1 MEGID
6 KLFSGMRA
14 AASGMSAERLR
25 IDVVAKNIA
34 NANTTRTPDGGPY
47 RRQLVNFAPLLDRA
61 IDSHGTPGSRRE
73 VVGVRVASV
82 TSDDVTPLPRV
93 FDPANPDADAQG
105 YVTLPNVNPVME
117 MADLITA
124 TRAYEANVAAQE
136 EFVAMAERA
145 LRLIQS

>member
-1 MEGID
+1 MSGID

-14 AASGMSAERLR
+14 ASSGMAAERVR
-25 IDVVAKNIA
+25 IDTVAKNIA

-47 RRQLVNFAPLLDRA
+47 RRQLVHFAPLLSRA
-61 IDSHGTPGSRRE
+61 VDGKSE
-73 VVGVRVASV
+73 VVGVRVAKV
-82 TSDDVTPLPRV
+82 VSDEDTPLPRI
-93 FDPANPDADAQG
+93 FDPSHADADAQG

-136 EFVAMAERA
+136 QFVAMAERA
-145 LRLIQS
+145 LRLVQS

>member
-1 MEGID
+1 MTGID
-6 KLFSGMRA
+6 KLFAGMRA
-14 AASGMSAERLR
+14 ASSGMSAERVR
-25 IDVVAKNIA
+25 IDIVAKNIA

-47 RRQLVNFAPLLDRA
+47 KRQLVNFAPLLSRA
-61 IDSHGTPGSRRE
+61 ADSIGGKKE
-73 VVGVRVASV
+73 VLGVRVASI
-82 TSDDVTPLPRV
+82 TNDNVTPLPRI
-93 FDPANPDADAQG
+93 FDPSHSDADAQG

-136 EFVAMAERA
+136 QFVAMAERA

>member
-1 MEGID
+1 MTGID

-14 AASGMSAERLR
+14 ASSGMAAEHTR

-34 NANTTRTPDGGPY
+34 NANTTRTPEGGPY
-47 RRQLVNFAPLLDRA
+47 RRQLVHFAPMLQRA
-61 IDSHGTPGSRRE
+61 MDGKNE
-73 VVGVRVASV
+73 VVGVRVAKIAA
-82 TSDDVTPLPRV
+82 DDSTPLPRI
-93 FDPANPDADAQG
+93 FDPSHADADSTG

-124 TRAYEANVAAQE
+124 TRAYEANVSAQE
-136 EFVAMAERA
+136 QFVSMAERA